1 MIAESSCEGL
11 VSYRSLPHVDRLPR
25 ENGEYSDNIPV
36 EVGFHLL
43 EEIVVVCLVEDLL
56 EQVVF

>member
-1 MIAESSCEGL
+1 MAESSCEGL
-11 VSYRSLPHVDRLPR
+11 VSCRSLPHVDSLPR
-25 ENGEYSDNIPV
+25 GNGGYSDDIPV